1 MEPLRRGIHP
11 QYDIFK
17 VLQIVNPK
25 SEKVGDGKSLVN
37 RARENNVRVKRVL
50 ADGAFDSKANFN

>member
-25 SEKVGDGKSLVN
+25 SEKVGDGKRLVN
-37 RARENNVRVKRVL
+37 RARENVRVKRVL